1 MGTRTATALAAL
13 LLGAVLAG
21 CGTTDAEINEARA
34 VAEAKASPMATQW
47 EPRPCPGGEILQRDA
62 NGAMDTIKPDCFD
75 QAVVEAIAEFPEPLP
90 PGTDW
95 QLRTPGFT
103 EPQQNP
109 AAQMPSIEDG
119 IQDTLVA
126 GYWLCAWMDSYLQAV
141 DGDDP
146 AGQADGMAY
155 LSKFTQLPAIQ
166 ANMVNAEV
174 FDSNVIAPARDGDPA
189 TVREYFKT
197 CSNYRL

>member
-1 MGTRTATALAAL
+1 MGTRTA
-13 LLGAVLAG
+13 
-21 CGTTDAEINEARA
+21 
-34 VAEAKASPMATQW
+34 
-47 EPRPCPGGEILQRDA
+47 
-62 NGAMDTIKPDCFD
+62 AMDTIKPDCFD

-95 QLRTPGFT
+95 QIRAAGFT
-103 EPQQNP
+103 EPQQTP
-109 AAQMPSIEDG
+109 SAQMPSIEDG

-141 DGDDP
+141 DGNDAP
-146 AGQADGMAY
+146 GQADGMAY

-166 ANMVNAEV
+166 ANMVNPAV
-174 FDSNVIAPARDGDPA
+174 FDSSVIAPAKAGDPA

-197 CSNYRL
+197 CSNYRR